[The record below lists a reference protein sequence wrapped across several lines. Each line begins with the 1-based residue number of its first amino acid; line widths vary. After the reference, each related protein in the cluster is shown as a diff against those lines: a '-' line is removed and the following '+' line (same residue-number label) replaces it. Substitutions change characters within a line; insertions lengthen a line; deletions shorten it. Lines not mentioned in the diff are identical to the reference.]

1 VLYEIKN
8 VTFIFPVPIIGESV
22 RKRKSSVNLMKKW
35 DAVIVKNTIF
45 TGMQN
50 NPDTE
55 MTPPPPNATSARKKY
70 SAINFIR
77 IIHKAFQILS
87 AFTNQCHCS
96 ITVSQSVP

>member
-55 MTPPPPNATSARKKY
+55 MTPPPQMQLLQGKN
-70 SAINFIR
+70 
-77 IIHKAFQILS
+77 ILLLIS
-87 AFTNQCHCS
+87 YA
-96 ITVSQSVP
+96 